1 MAQAFKMLISDKS
14 RQAGAALEGDA
25 MLRLIMWPANA
36 VCDAI
41 HVEDENERG
50 VVRMLVNMMLLT
62 LMAVIAFVIL
72 FGIL

>member
-1 MAQAFKMLISDKS
+1 MTRAFKMLIGDKS
-14 RQAGAALEGDA
+14 RQADASLEGDA

-36 VCDAI
+36 VCDAM

-50 VVRMLVNMMLLT
+50 VVRMLVNMMMLT
-62 LMAVIAFVIL
+62 LVSVVAFAIL

>member
-1 MAQAFKMLISDKS
+1 
-14 RQAGAALEGDA
+14 

-36 VCDAI
+36 VCDAMRI
-41 HVEDENERG
+41 HDENERG

-62 LMAVIAFVIL
+62 VVSVIAFAVL

>member
-1 MAQAFKMLISDKS
+1 
-14 RQAGAALEGDA
+14 

-41 HVEDENERG
+41 RVDDENERG
-50 VVRMLVNMMLLT
+50 MVRMLVNMMLLT
-62 LMAVIAFVIL
+62 VVSVIAFAVL

>member
-1 MAQAFKMLISDKS
+1 MLISDKS

-62 LMAVIAFVIL
+62 LMSVIAFVIL

>member
-1 MAQAFKMLISDKS
+1 
-14 RQAGAALEGDA
+14 

-36 VCDAI
+36 VCDAMRI
-41 HVEDENERG
+41 HDQNERG

-62 LMAVIAFVIL
+62 VVSVIAFAIL